1 MTAQSPA
8 RIIDGRALA
17 ARVRQEVA
25 DGAAELTAR
34 GVVPG
39 LAVILVG
46 DDPGSQIYVRSKERA
61 AEKAGVRTFDH
72 RLPAT
77 IAQSELLALI
87 HTLNADHAVDGI
99 LLQLPL
105 PKHLDP
111 AAAQDAISP
120 AKDVDG
126 LHPHNLGLLAQG
138 RPRFVPCTPNGCMR
152 MLAEIDYDPAGKRA
166 VVIGRSNLVGRP
178 MLLLLANANAT
189 VIGCHSRTRDL
200 AAEVRRADIVVAA
213 VGVPNLVKGDWVA
226 PGAVVLDVGMN
237 RLEDGSLCGDVDFA
251 AVSQHAAAITPVP
264 GGVGPMTIAG
274 LLENTLRSA
283 RQRAHAR
290 SA

>member
-1 MTAQSPA
+1 MPA

-25 DGAAELTAR
+25 DGAAELAAR

-61 AEKAGVRTFDH
+61 AEKVGVRTFDH

-87 HTLNADHAVDGI
+87 HTLNADDAVDGI

-152 MLAEIDYDPAGKRA
+152 MLAELDYDPAGKRA
-166 VVIGRSNLVGRP
+166 VVVGRSNLVGRP

-200 AAEVRRADIVVAA
+200 AAEVRRADIIVAA
-213 VGVPNLVKGDWVA
+213 VGVANLIEGDWVA

-237 RLEDGSLCGDVDFA
+237 RLDDGSLCGDVDFA

-274 LLENTLRSA
+274 LLENTLAAA
-283 RQRAHAR
+283 RARA
-290 SA
+290 

>member
-1 MTAQSPA
+1 MPA

-25 DGAAELTAR
+25 DGAAALAAR

-61 AEKAGVRTFDH
+61 AEKVGVRTFDH

-77 IAQSELLALI
+77 IAQAELLALI
-87 HTLNADHAVDGI
+87 HTLNADDAVHGI

-152 MLAEIDYDPAGKRA
+152 MLAELDCDPAGKRA

-200 AAEVRRADIVVAA
+200 AAEVRRAEIVVAA
-213 VGVPNLVKGDWVA
+213 VGVANLVKGDWVA

-237 RLEDGSLCGDVDFA
+237 RLADGSLCGDVDFA

-274 LLENTLRSA
+274 LLENTLAAA
-283 RQRAHAR
+283 RAR
-290 SA
+290 L